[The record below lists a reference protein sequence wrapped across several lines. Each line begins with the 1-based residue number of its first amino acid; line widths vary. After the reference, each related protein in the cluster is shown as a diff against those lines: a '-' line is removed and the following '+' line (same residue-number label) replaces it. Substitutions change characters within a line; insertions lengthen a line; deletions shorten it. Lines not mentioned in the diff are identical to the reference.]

1 MSLVQIRNLVKDYGK
16 GADAAHILKGLNLE
30 IEDGS
35 FTVLLG
41 PSGCG
46 KSTLLRTI
54 AGLEKPTSGQV
65 IIDGE
70 DVTGLEPSDRNL
82 AMVFQN
88 YALYPHMTAF
98 QNVEYGL
105 KIAKVKKDERAKIVT
120 EALEMVGLADQAK
133 KLPSAMS
140 GGQRQRVAL
149 ARAIVKRP
157 GVYLMDEPLS
167 NLDAKLRGQMR
178 ETVSQLWH
186 QLGSTFIYVTHD
198 QVEAM
203 SMGTKIVLL
212 DNGTVAQE
220 GTPQEI
226 YRNPSSVYA
235 AGFIGAP
242 PANILHI
249 GSGSVAIR
257 PEDTLLEQTS
267 EQSVPLPARL
277 ITQEQLGD
285 STISRFDTAVGEI
298 QVKSPCLWSRETTH
312 ERIYLPVN
320 KLMYF
325 DENGARCADNPEML
339 RALQVAAA

>member
-16 GADAAHILKGLNLE
+16 GADTAHILKELNLE

-54 AGLEKPTSGQV
+54 AGLEKPTSGQIV
-65 IIDGE
+65 IDGE
-70 DVTGLEPSDRNL
+70 DVTALEPSDRNL

-105 KIAKVKKDERAKIVT
+105 KIAKVKKEERARIVN
-120 EALEMVGLADQAK
+120 EALEMVGLADQTK

-178 ETVSQLWH
+178 ETVSQLWR

-226 YRNPSSVYA
+226 YQNPSSVYA

-242 PANILHI
+242 PANLLHI

-257 PEDTLLEQTS
+257 PEDTLLEKP
-267 EQSVPLPARL
+267 EEPSVPLSTHLIAR
-277 ITQEQLGD
+277 EQLGD
-285 STISRFDTAVGEI
+285 STISRFDTAVGEV
-298 QVKSPCLWSRETTH
+298 QVKSPCLWDGEMEH
-312 ERIYLPVN
+312 KYVYLPVS

-325 DENGARCADNPEML
+325 DERGARCKVDPEML
-339 RALQVAAA
+339 RALQAIAA